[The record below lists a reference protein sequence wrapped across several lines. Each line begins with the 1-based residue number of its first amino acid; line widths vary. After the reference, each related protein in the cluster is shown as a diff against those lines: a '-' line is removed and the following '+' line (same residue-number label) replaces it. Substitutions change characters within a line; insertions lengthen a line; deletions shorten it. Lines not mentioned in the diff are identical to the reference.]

1 MADATGDDAMADA
14 GDDANEGAGDAAPR
28 GGRRRHELDALD
40 RELRSKWRRS
50 AVVQDETSV
59 YASPLLALEKPTVR
73 AWLRGRGLEQT
84 AENIARARE
93 AIRAMARARWAHAEV
108 TRMRKTQRLY
118 DVEVRGRAI
127 GARGRQTTRHGTTHI
142 AARLTARRIRPK
154 ARALAGGS
162 IVAHGSISA

>member
-59 YASPLLALEKPTVR
+59 YASPLVARTLSREPGSAPSR
-73 AWLRGRGLEQT
+73 CLRT
-84 AENIARARE
+84 
-93 AIRAMARARWAHAEV
+93 
-108 TRMRKTQRLY
+108 
-118 DVEVRGRAI
+118 
-127 GARGRQTTRHGTTHI
+127 
-142 AARLTARRIRPK
+142 
-154 ARALAGGS
+154 
-162 IVAHGSISA
+162 